1 MTYDMISMEPHRVQL
16 AVCWVALMLI
26 YLLGDVLRLYEK
38 GQAAAFID
46 GKPMTQ
52 THLMMAALLMLIP
65 VLLALGMVF
74 LPRGFAR
81 WAGIIGSLLL
91 FIVNIFGVAGYSG
104 LFDRVLIVL
113 SLALNA
119 FTAVWTWL
127 W

>member
-91 FIVNIFGVAGYSG
+91 FIVNIIGVASYSG

>member
-65 VLLALGMVF
+65 VLLTLGMVF

-104 LFDRVLIVL
+104 LFDRVLIVI

>member
-1 MTYDMISMEPHRVQL
+1 MIHEMIPMDSRRVQL

-38 GQAAAFID
+38 GQAAAMID

-52 THLMMAALLMLIP
+52 AHLMMAALLMLIP
-65 VLLALGMVF
+65 VILALGMVF
-74 LPRGFAR
+74 LSRGFAR
-81 WAGIIGSLLL
+81 WSGIIGAVIL
-91 FIVNIFGVAGYSG
+91 FVINIFGVTGYTG
-104 LFDRVLIVL
+104 LFDRVLICL
-113 SLALNA
+113 SLALNI

>member
-104 LFDRVLIVL
+104 LFDRVLIVI